1 MSKYKVISLLIWG
14 YERYN
19 KSIILKGR
27 RSGHMKGTDAN
38 KSKRIKPDKM
48 AKTARKKKVTKAKRG
63 IEEFYRKKK
72 VGDKLKYAFGT
83 VIVTFMFAMLM
94 AFIAIILMN
103 ADTKKF
109 YEEAYMSSVAQ
120 MEIRKDVQLVSKNIL
135 WALTVDNTG
144 AAQSYLSAAD
154 QAAQKVESN
163 VEELRQSYADRT
175 AVDDLQ
181 QAVSEME
188 DIRAQLMELA
198 KQREKAK
205 ALVIFN
211 GDYNNALVTVQNKL
225 VIIGDNA
232 TQEATT
238 QYRAARTTGIGSII
252 LTVVLGVVSLNFSI
266 GIRKTI
272 TKNMLRPIK
281 QIQKASADLKAGN
294 LDVDITYES
303 PDELGQLA
311 NDFKDACATLHAM
324 VEDTG
329 VLLDQMANGDFTI
342 SEDNKSK
349 YVGSFVEQFE
359 SMHQLGSQMSETLE
373 QINVASE
380 QVAQG
385 SGQLSCGAQAL
396 AEGATDQ
403 AGAVEELT
411 ATVENI
417 TEVANN
423 NAAAAEKSYE
433 TVREAAEHA
442 GQSREDLKRLTEAMQ
457 RIDATSKEIQNIIGS
472 IEDIAEQTNL
482 LSLNASIEA
491 ARAGEAGRGFAVVAE
506 QIGKL
511 AGDSARAAVNTRDLL
526 GKSLQEVENGNV
538 ITEKTVEA
546 LNQILETMNRFAD
559 TAKGS
564 SESSREQADM
574 LRQVEQGIEQISS
587 VVQSNSAS
595 AEETSATSQQLSA
608 QSDELKTLVGKFK
621 LMGHENT
628 DEESFE

>member
-1 MSKYKVISLLIWG
+1 
-14 YERYN
+14 
-19 KSIILKGR
+19 
-27 RSGHMKGTDAN
+27 MKGTDAN

-198 KQREKAK
+198 QQREKAK

-211 GDYNNALVTVQNKL
+211 GDYNDALVSVQNKL

-266 GIRKTI
+266 VIRKTI

-442 GQSREDLKRLTEAMQ
+442 GQSREDLERLTEAMQ

>member
-1 MSKYKVISLLIWG
+1 
-14 YERYN
+14 
-19 KSIILKGR
+19 
-27 RSGHMKGTDAN
+27 MKGTDVN
-38 KSKRIKPDKM
+38 KSKQIKPDKM
-48 AKTARKKKVTKAKRG
+48 AKTAKKKKVTKAKRG
-63 IEEFYRKKK
+63 MEEFYRKKK

-103 ADTKKF
+103 VDTKKF
-109 YEEAYMSSVAQ
+109 YEEAYMSSVTQ
-120 MEIRKDVQLVSKNIL
+120 MEIRKDVQLASKDIL

-154 QAAQKVESN
+154 QAAQKVDSN
-163 VEELRQSYADRT
+163 VEELRQSYADQA

-188 DIRAQLMELA
+188 DVRAQLMELA
-198 KQREKAK
+198 QQGEKAK
-205 ALVIFN
+205 ALAIFN
-211 GDYNNALVTVQNKL
+211 GDYNNAVVSVQNKL

-238 QYRAARTTGIGSII
+238 QYRAARATGIASII
-252 LTVVLGVVSLNFSI
+252 LMVILGVASLIFAMV
-266 GIRKTI
+266 IRMAI
-272 TKNMLRPIK
+272 TKNVLRPIK

-311 NDFKDACATLHAM
+311 NDFKDACATLRAM

-359 SMHQLGSQMSETLE
+359 SMHQLGSQMSDTLE

-423 NAAAAEKSYE
+423 NAAAAEESYE
-433 TVREAAEHA
+433 KVREAAEHA
-442 GQSREDLKRLTEAMQ
+442 GQSREDLERLTEAMQ

>member
-1 MSKYKVISLLIWG
+1 
-14 YERYN
+14 
-19 KSIILKGR
+19 
-27 RSGHMKGTDAN
+27 MKGTDAN

-163 VEELRQSYADRT
+163 VEELRQSYVDRT

-198 KQREKAK
+198 RQREKAK

-266 GIRKTI
+266 VIRKTI

-359 SMHQLGSQMSETLE
+359 SMHQLGSQMSDTLE

-442 GQSREDLKRLTEAMQ
+442 GQSREDLERLTEAMQ

>member
-1 MSKYKVISLLIWG
+1 
-14 YERYN
+14 
-19 KSIILKGR
+19 
-27 RSGHMKGTDAN
+27 MKGTDAN

-63 IEEFYRKKK
+63 MEEFYRKKK

-109 YEEAYMSSVAQ
+109 YEEAYMSSVTQ
-120 MEIRKDVQLVSKNIL
+120 MEIRKDVQLMSKNIL

-198 KQREKAK
+198 RQREKAK

-211 GDYNNALVTVQNKL
+211 GDYNDALVSVQNKL

-266 GIRKTI
+266 VIRKTI

-442 GQSREDLKRLTEAMQ
+442 GQSREDLERLTEAMQ

>member
-1 MSKYKVISLLIWG
+1 
-14 YERYN
+14 
-19 KSIILKGR
+19 
-27 RSGHMKGTDAN
+27 MKGTDAN

-63 IEEFYRKKK
+63 MEEFYRKKK

-198 KQREKAK
+198 RQREKAK

-266 GIRKTI
+266 VIRKTI

-359 SMHQLGSQMSETLE
+359 SMHQLGSQMSDTLE

-442 GQSREDLKRLTEAMQ
+442 GQSREDLERLTEAMQ

-559 TAKGS
+559 AAKGS

>member
-1 MSKYKVISLLIWG
+1 
-14 YERYN
+14 
-19 KSIILKGR
+19 
-27 RSGHMKGTDAN
+27 MKGTDVN
-38 KSKRIKPDKM
+38 KSKQIKPDKM
-48 AKTARKKKVTKAKRG
+48 AKTAKKKKVTKAKRG
-63 IEEFYRKKK
+63 MEEFYRKKK

-94 AFIAIILMN
+94 AFIAILLMN

-109 YEEAYMSSVAQ
+109 YEEAYMSSVTQ
-120 MEIRKDVQLVSKNIL
+120 MEIRKDVQLMSKNIL

-163 VEELRQSYADRT
+163 VEELRQSYVDRT

-198 KQREKAK
+198 QQREKAK

-211 GDYNNALVTVQNKL
+211 GDYNDALVSVQNKL

-252 LTVVLGVVSLNFSI
+252 LMVVLGVVSLNFSI
-266 GIRKTI
+266 VIRKAI

-359 SMHQLGSQMSETLE
+359 SMHQLGSQMSDTLE

-423 NAAAAEKSYE
+423 NAAAAEESYE

-442 GQSREDLKRLTEAMQ
+442 GQSREDLERLTEAMQ

>member
-1 MSKYKVISLLIWG
+1 
-14 YERYN
+14 
-19 KSIILKGR
+19 
-27 RSGHMKGTDAN
+27 MKGTDAN

-198 KQREKAK
+198 QQREKAK

-266 GIRKTI
+266 VIRKTI

-442 GQSREDLKRLTEAMQ
+442 GQSREDLERLTEAMQ

-559 TAKGS
+559 AAKGS

>member
-1 MSKYKVISLLIWG
+1 
-14 YERYN
+14 
-19 KSIILKGR
+19 
-27 RSGHMKGTDAN
+27 MKGTDAN

-198 KQREKAK
+198 RQREKTK

-266 GIRKTI
+266 VIRKTI

-442 GQSREDLKRLTEAMQ
+442 GQSREDLERLTEAMQ

-559 TAKGS
+559 AAKGS

-628 DEESFE
+628 DEESLE

>member
-1 MSKYKVISLLIWG
+1 
-14 YERYN
+14 
-19 KSIILKGR
+19 
-27 RSGHMKGTDAN
+27 MKGTDAN

-154 QAAQKVESN
+154 QAAQKAESN

-198 KQREKAK
+198 RQREKAK

-252 LTVVLGVVSLNFSI
+252 LMVVLGVVSLNFSI

-442 GQSREDLKRLTEAMQ
+442 GQSREDLERLTEAMQ

>member
-1 MSKYKVISLLIWG
+1 
-14 YERYN
+14 
-19 KSIILKGR
+19 
-27 RSGHMKGTDAN
+27 MKGTDAN

-198 KQREKAK
+198 RQREKAK

-211 GDYNNALVTVQNKL
+211 GDYNDALVSVQNKL

-266 GIRKTI
+266 VIRKTI

-442 GQSREDLKRLTEAMQ
+442 GQSREDLERLTEAMQ

-559 TAKGS
+559 AAKGS

>member
-1 MSKYKVISLLIWG
+1 
-14 YERYN
+14 
-19 KSIILKGR
+19 
-27 RSGHMKGTDAN
+27 MKGTDAN

-154 QAAQKVESN
+154 HAAQKVESN

-198 KQREKAK
+198 RQREKAK

-266 GIRKTI
+266 VIRKTI

-303 PDELGQLA
+303 TDELGQLA

-442 GQSREDLKRLTEAMQ
+442 GQSREDLERLTEAMQ

-559 TAKGS
+559 AAKGS

>member
-1 MSKYKVISLLIWG
+1 
-14 YERYN
+14 
-19 KSIILKGR
+19 
-27 RSGHMKGTDAN
+27 MKGTDAN

-198 KQREKAK
+198 RQREKAK

-266 GIRKTI
+266 VIRKTI
-272 TKNMLRPIK
+272 TKNMLHPIK

-442 GQSREDLKRLTEAMQ
+442 GQSREDLERLTEAMQ

>member
-1 MSKYKVISLLIWG
+1 
-14 YERYN
+14 
-19 KSIILKGR
+19 
-27 RSGHMKGTDAN
+27 MKGTDVN
-38 KSKRIKPDKM
+38 KSKQIKPDKM

-63 IEEFYRKKK
+63 MEEFYRKKK

-94 AFIAIILMN
+94 AFIAILLMN

-109 YEEAYMSSVAQ
+109 YEEAYMSSVTQ
-120 MEIRKDVQLVSKNIL
+120 MEIRKDVQLMSKNIL

-163 VEELRQSYADRT
+163 VKELRQSYVDRT

-198 KQREKAK
+198 QQREKAK

-211 GDYNNALVTVQNKL
+211 GDYNDALVSVQNKL

-238 QYRAARTTGIGSII
+238 QYRAARTIGIGSII
-252 LTVVLGVVSLNFSI
+252 LMVVLGVVSLNFSI
-266 GIRKTI
+266 VIRKAI

-359 SMHQLGSQMSETLE
+359 SMHQLGSQMSDTLE

-423 NAAAAEKSYE
+423 NAAAAEESYE

-442 GQSREDLKRLTEAMQ
+442 GQSREDLERLTEAMQ

>member
-1 MSKYKVISLLIWG
+1 
-14 YERYN
+14 
-19 KSIILKGR
+19 
-27 RSGHMKGTDAN
+27 MKGTDAN

-198 KQREKAK
+198 RQREKAK

-266 GIRKTI
+266 VIRKTI

-628 DEESFE
+628 DEESLE

>member
-1 MSKYKVISLLIWG
+1 
-14 YERYN
+14 
-19 KSIILKGR
+19 
-27 RSGHMKGTDAN
+27 MKGTDAN

-198 KQREKAK
+198 RQREKAK

-238 QYRAARTTGIGSII
+238 QYRAARTIGIGSII
-252 LTVVLGVVSLNFSI
+252 LMVVLGVVSLNFSI
-266 GIRKTI
+266 VIRKTI

-442 GQSREDLKRLTEAMQ
+442 GQSREDLERLTEAMQ

>member
-1 MSKYKVISLLIWG
+1 
-14 YERYN
+14 
-19 KSIILKGR
+19 
-27 RSGHMKGTDAN
+27 MKEKN
-38 KSKRIKPDKM
+38 VKDKQ
-48 AKTARKKKVTKAKRG
+48 KKKVSKATKG
-63 IEEFYRKKK
+63 MEEFYRKKK
-72 VGDKLKYAFGT
+72 VGDKLKFAFLT
-83 VIVTFMFAMLM
+83 VIILFSFAMLM
-94 AFIAIILMN
+94 AFIAILLMN
-103 ADTKKF
+103 VDTKKF
-109 YEEAYMSSVAQ
+109 YEEAYTSSVTQ
-120 MEIRKDVQLVSKNIL
+120 MEIRKDVQLTSKNIL
-135 WALTVDNTG
+135 WALTVDNSS

-154 QAAQKVESN
+154 QASQKVASN
-163 VEELRQSYADRT
+163 VEALKSSFSDKA

-181 QAVSEME
+181 QAVNDME
-188 DIRAQLMELA
+188 TVRAQLMELA
-198 KQREKAK
+198 QQGEKAK
-205 ALVIFN
+205 ALAIFN
-211 GDYNNALVTVQNKL
+211 GDYNNATVSVQNKL

-359 SMHQLGSQMSETLE
+359 SMHQLGRQMSETLE

-423 NAAAAEKSYE
+423 NAAAAEESYE

-442 GQSREDLKRLTEAMQ
+442 GQSREDLERLTEAMQ

-559 TAKGS
+559 AAKGS

>member
-1 MSKYKVISLLIWG
+1 
-14 YERYN
+14 
-19 KSIILKGR
+19 
-27 RSGHMKGTDAN
+27 MKGTDAN

-63 IEEFYRKKK
+63 MEEFYRKKK

-198 KQREKAK
+198 RQREKAK

-266 GIRKTI
+266 VIRKTI

-442 GQSREDLKRLTEAMQ
+442 GQSREDLERLTEAMQ

>member
-1 MSKYKVISLLIWG
+1 
-14 YERYN
+14 
-19 KSIILKGR
+19 
-27 RSGHMKGTDAN
+27 MKGTDAN

-198 KQREKAK
+198 RQREKAK

-266 GIRKTI
+266 VIRKTI

-442 GQSREDLKRLTEAMQ
+442 GQSREDLERLTEAMQ

-621 LMGHENT
+621 LMGHQNT

>member
-1 MSKYKVISLLIWG
+1 
-14 YERYN
+14 
-19 KSIILKGR
+19 
-27 RSGHMKGTDAN
+27 MKGTDVN
-38 KSKRIKPDKM
+38 KSKQIKPDKM
-48 AKTARKKKVTKAKRG
+48 AKTAKKKKVTKAKRG
-63 IEEFYRKKK
+63 MEEFYRKKK

-94 AFIAIILMN
+94 AFIAILLMN

-109 YEEAYMSSVAQ
+109 YEEAYMSSVTQ
-120 MEIRKDVQLVSKNIL
+120 MEIRKDVQLMSKNIL

-163 VEELRQSYADRT
+163 VEELRQSYVDRT

-198 KQREKAK
+198 QQREKAK

-211 GDYNNALVTVQNKL
+211 GDYNDALVSVQNKL

-238 QYRAARTTGIGSII
+238 QYRAARTIGIGSII
-252 LTVVLGVVSLNFSI
+252 LMVVLGVVSLNFSI
-266 GIRKTI
+266 VIRKAI

-281 QIQKASADLKAGN
+281 QIQKASADLKVGN

-359 SMHQLGSQMSETLE
+359 SMHQLGSQMSDTLE

-423 NAAAAEKSYE
+423 NAAAAEESYE

-442 GQSREDLKRLTEAMQ
+442 GQSREDLERLTEAMQ

>member
-1 MSKYKVISLLIWG
+1 
-14 YERYN
+14 
-19 KSIILKGR
+19 
-27 RSGHMKGTDAN
+27 MKGTDAN

-198 KQREKAK
+198 RQREKAK

-266 GIRKTI
+266 VIRKTI

-442 GQSREDLKRLTEAMQ
+442 GQSREDLERLTEAMQ

>member
-1 MSKYKVISLLIWG
+1 
-14 YERYN
+14 
-19 KSIILKGR
+19 
-27 RSGHMKGTDAN
+27 MKGTDAN

-120 MEIRKDVQLVSKNIL
+120 MEIRKDVQLESKNIL

-144 AAQSYLSAAD
+144 AVQSYLSAAD

-198 KQREKAK
+198 RQREKAK

-211 GDYNNALVTVQNKL
+211 GDYNNALVSVQNKL

-559 TAKGS
+559 AAKGS

-608 QSDELKTLVGKFK
+608 QSDELKSLVGKFK
-621 LMGHENT
+621 LMGH
-628 DEESFE
+628 DET

>member
-1 MSKYKVISLLIWG
+1 
-14 YERYN
+14 
-19 KSIILKGR
+19 
-27 RSGHMKGTDAN
+27 MKGTDAN

-198 KQREKAK
+198 RQREKAK

-266 GIRKTI
+266 VIRKTI

-442 GQSREDLKRLTEAMQ
+442 GQSREDLERLTEAMQ

-628 DEESFE
+628 DEESLE

>member
-1 MSKYKVISLLIWG
+1 
-14 YERYN
+14 
-19 KSIILKGR
+19 
-27 RSGHMKGTDAN
+27 MKGTDAN

-198 KQREKAK
+198 RQREKAK

-211 GDYNNALVTVQNKL
+211 GDYNNALVSVQNKL

-266 GIRKTI
+266 VIRKTI

-303 PDELGQLA
+303 TDELGQLA

>member
-1 MSKYKVISLLIWG
+1 
-14 YERYN
+14 
-19 KSIILKGR
+19 
-27 RSGHMKGTDAN
+27 MKGTDAN

-94 AFIAIILMN
+94 AFIAILLMN

-198 KQREKAK
+198 RQREKAK

-266 GIRKTI
+266 VIRKTI

-442 GQSREDLKRLTEAMQ
+442 GQSREDLERLTEAMQ

>member
-1 MSKYKVISLLIWG
+1 
-14 YERYN
+14 
-19 KSIILKGR
+19 
-27 RSGHMKGTDAN
+27 MKGTDAN

-48 AKTARKKKVTKAKRG
+48 AKTARKKKVTKAKSG
-63 IEEFYRKKK
+63 MEEFYRKKK

-109 YEEAYMSSVAQ
+109 YEEAYMSSVTQ
-120 MEIRKDVQLVSKNIL
+120 MEIRKDVQLMSKNIL

-163 VEELRQSYADRT
+163 VEELRQSYVDRT

-198 KQREKAK
+198 QQREKAK

-211 GDYNNALVTVQNKL
+211 GDYNDALVSVQNKL

-252 LTVVLGVVSLNFSI
+252 LMVVLGVVSLNFSI
-266 GIRKTI
+266 VIRKAI

-359 SMHQLGSQMSETLE
+359 SMHQLGSQMSDTLE

-423 NAAAAEKSYE
+423 NAAAAEESYE

-442 GQSREDLKRLTEAMQ
+442 GQSREDLERLTEAMQ

>member
-1 MSKYKVISLLIWG
+1 
-14 YERYN
+14 
-19 KSIILKGR
+19 
-27 RSGHMKGTDAN
+27 MKGTDVN
-38 KSKRIKPDKM
+38 KSKQIKPDKM
-48 AKTARKKKVTKAKRG
+48 AKTAKKKKVTKAKRG
-63 IEEFYRKKK
+63 MEEFYRKKK

-109 YEEAYMSSVAQ
+109 YEEAYMSSVTQ
-120 MEIRKDVQLVSKNIL
+120 MEIRKDVQLMSKNIL

-163 VEELRQSYADRT
+163 VKELRQSYVDRT

-198 KQREKAK
+198 QQREKAK

-211 GDYNNALVTVQNKL
+211 GDYNDALVSVQNKL

-238 QYRAARTTGIGSII
+238 QYRAARTIGIGSII
-252 LTVVLGVVSLNFSI
+252 LMVVLGVVSLNFSI
-266 GIRKTI
+266 VIRKAI

-359 SMHQLGSQMSETLE
+359 SMHQLGSQMSDTLE

-423 NAAAAEKSYE
+423 NAAAAEESYE

-442 GQSREDLKRLTEAMQ
+442 GQSREDLERLTEAMQ

>member
-1 MSKYKVISLLIWG
+1 
-14 YERYN
+14 
-19 KSIILKGR
+19 
-27 RSGHMKGTDAN
+27 MKGTDAN

-48 AKTARKKKVTKAKRG
+48 AKTARKKKVTKAKSG
-63 IEEFYRKKK
+63 MEEFYRKKK

-109 YEEAYMSSVAQ
+109 YEEAYMSSVTQ

-163 VEELRQSYADRT
+163 VEELRQSYVDRT

-198 KQREKAK
+198 RQREKAK

-211 GDYNNALVTVQNKL
+211 GDYNDALVSVQNKL

-266 GIRKTI
+266 VIRKTI

-442 GQSREDLKRLTEAMQ
+442 GQSREDLERLTEAMQ

>member
-1 MSKYKVISLLIWG
+1 
-14 YERYN
+14 
-19 KSIILKGR
+19 
-27 RSGHMKGTDAN
+27 MKGTDAN

-198 KQREKAK
+198 QQREKAK

-266 GIRKTI
+266 VIRKTI

-359 SMHQLGSQMSETLE
+359 SMHQLGSQMSDTLE

-442 GQSREDLKRLTEAMQ
+442 GQSREDLERLTEAMQ

-621 LMGHENT
+621 LMRHENT

>member
-1 MSKYKVISLLIWG
+1 
-14 YERYN
+14 
-19 KSIILKGR
+19 
-27 RSGHMKGTDAN
+27 MKGTDAN

-198 KQREKAK
+198 RQREKAK

-349 YVGSFVEQFE
+349 YVVSFVEQFE

-442 GQSREDLKRLTEAMQ
+442 GQSREDLERLTEAMQ

-559 TAKGS
+559 AAKGS

-628 DEESFE
+628 DEESLE

>member
-1 MSKYKVISLLIWG
+1 
-14 YERYN
+14 
-19 KSIILKGR
+19 
-27 RSGHMKGTDAN
+27 MKGTDAN

-154 QAAQKVESN
+154 LAAQKVESN

-198 KQREKAK
+198 RQREKAK

-211 GDYNNALVTVQNKL
+211 GDYNNALVSVQNKL

-266 GIRKTI
+266 VIRKTI

-442 GQSREDLKRLTEAMQ
+442 GQSREDLERLTEAMQ

>member
-1 MSKYKVISLLIWG
+1 
-14 YERYN
+14 
-19 KSIILKGR
+19 
-27 RSGHMKGTDAN
+27 MKGTDVN

-63 IEEFYRKKK
+63 MEEFYRKKK

-94 AFIAIILMN
+94 AFIAILLMN

-109 YEEAYMSSVAQ
+109 YEEAYMSSVTQ
-120 MEIRKDVQLVSKNIL
+120 MEIRKDVQLMSKNIL

-181 QAVSEME
+181 KAVSEME

-198 KQREKAK
+198 QQREKAK

-211 GDYNNALVTVQNKL
+211 GDYNDALVSVQNKL

-238 QYRAARTTGIGSII
+238 QYRAARTIGIGSII
-252 LTVVLGVVSLNFSI
+252 LMVVLGVVSLNFSI
-266 GIRKTI
+266 VIRKAI

-359 SMHQLGSQMSETLE
+359 SMHQLGSQMSDTLE

-423 NAAAAEKSYE
+423 NAAAAEESYE

-442 GQSREDLKRLTEAMQ
+442 GQSREDLERLTEAMQ

>member
-1 MSKYKVISLLIWG
+1 
-14 YERYN
+14 
-19 KSIILKGR
+19 
-27 RSGHMKGTDAN
+27 MKGTDAN

-198 KQREKAK
+198 RQREKAK

-266 GIRKTI
+266 VIRKTI

-359 SMHQLGSQMSETLE
+359 SMHQLGSQMSDTLE

-559 TAKGS
+559 AAKGS

>member
-1 MSKYKVISLLIWG
+1 
-14 YERYN
+14 
-19 KSIILKGR
+19 
-27 RSGHMKGTDAN
+27 MKGTDAN

-109 YEEAYMSSVAQ
+109 YEEAYMSSVTQ
-120 MEIRKDVQLVSKNIL
+120 MEIRKDVQLMSKNIL

-198 KQREKAK
+198 QQREKAK

-211 GDYNNALVTVQNKL
+211 GDYNNALVSVQNKL

-266 GIRKTI
+266 VIRKTI

-442 GQSREDLKRLTEAMQ
+442 GQSREDLERLTEAMQ

-559 TAKGS
+559 AAKGS

>member
-1 MSKYKVISLLIWG
+1 
-14 YERYN
+14 
-19 KSIILKGR
+19 
-27 RSGHMKGTDAN
+27 MKGTDAN

-48 AKTARKKKVTKAKRG
+48 AKTARKKKVTKAKSG
-63 IEEFYRKKK
+63 MEEFYRKKK

-109 YEEAYMSSVAQ
+109 YEEAYMSSVTQ
-120 MEIRKDVQLVSKNIL
+120 MEIRKDVQLMSKNIL

-211 GDYNNALVTVQNKL
+211 GDYNNALVSVQNKL

-252 LTVVLGVVSLNFSI
+252 LMVVLGVVSLNFSI
-266 GIRKTI
+266 VIRKAI

-359 SMHQLGSQMSETLE
+359 SMHQLGSQMSDTLE

-442 GQSREDLKRLTEAMQ
+442 GQSREDLERLTEAMQ

>member
-1 MSKYKVISLLIWG
+1 
-14 YERYN
+14 
-19 KSIILKGR
+19 
-27 RSGHMKGTDAN
+27 MKGTDAN

-48 AKTARKKKVTKAKRG
+48 AKTARKKKVTKAKSG

-198 KQREKAK
+198 RQREKAK

-266 GIRKTI
+266 VIRKTI

-442 GQSREDLKRLTEAMQ
+442 GQSREDLERLTEAMQ

>member
-1 MSKYKVISLLIWG
+1 
-14 YERYN
+14 
-19 KSIILKGR
+19 
-27 RSGHMKGTDAN
+27 MKGTDAN

-63 IEEFYRKKK
+63 MEEFYRKKK

-109 YEEAYMSSVAQ
+109 YEKAYMSSVTQ

-198 KQREKAK
+198 RQREKAK

-266 GIRKTI
+266 VIRKTI

-359 SMHQLGSQMSETLE
+359 SMHQLGSQMSDTLE

-442 GQSREDLKRLTEAMQ
+442 GQSREDLERLTEAMQ

-559 TAKGS
+559 AAKGS